1 MVESFLLNLETQA
14 WIKGLKLIFRFL
26 LKENR
31 IIFFTFL
38 LLMKVDVVNGKSPL
52 VSITFPNR
60 T

>member
-31 IIFFTFL
+31 IIFFDISI
-38 LLMKVDVVNGKSPL
+38 VDEGGCGEWKNL
-52 VSITFPNR
+52 H
-60 T
+60 